1 MVKTNANLLN
11 LAFWPLKVSSGLL
24 NKKYSTTKTVGDH
37 DIKIGN
43 GNNNKDDEES
53 KPKNNY
59 VKVLVDNP
67 YSNRDMILK
76 LTKKQKGVY
85 V

>member
-11 LAFWPLKVSSGLL
+11 LGPWPFNVSSAWLYR
-24 NKKYSTTKTVGDH
+24 KYSTIKTDADYV
-37 DIKIGN
+37 IKIGN
-43 GNNNKDDEES
+43 GNNNKDDKNS

-59 VKVLVDNP
+59 IKVLVENP
-67 YSNRDMILK
+67 YNNREMILK

-85 V
+85 I